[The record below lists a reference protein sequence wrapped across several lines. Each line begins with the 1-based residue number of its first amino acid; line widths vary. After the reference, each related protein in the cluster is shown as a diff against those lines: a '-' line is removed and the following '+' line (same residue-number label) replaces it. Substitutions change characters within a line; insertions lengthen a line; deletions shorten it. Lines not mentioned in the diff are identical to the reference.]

1 MKLDKKQCL
10 SSQQSH
16 APQAIGRLLDKESYH
31 LSVAT
36 NHTWIMGRLAQL
48 HATAVIKLM
57 VVPPLVA
64 QVMAAGTQENLR
76 TAEVKK
82 NSVLSK
88 IFGLI
93 P

>member
-1 MKLDKKQCL
+1 
-10 SSQQSH
+10 
-16 APQAIGRLLDKESYH
+16 
-31 LSVAT
+31 
-36 NHTWIMGRLAQL
+36 MGRLAQL

-57 VVPPLVA
+57 VVPHLVV

-82 NSVLSK
+82 KHSVLNK

-93 P
+93 S

>member
-1 MKLDKKQCL
+1 
-10 SSQQSH
+10 
-16 APQAIGRLLDKESYH
+16 
-31 LSVAT
+31 
-36 NHTWIMGRLAQL
+36 MGRLAQL

-57 VVPPLVA
+57 VVPHLVV

-82 NSVLSK
+82 KNHSVLNK

-93 P
+93 S